1 MLALATLE
9 YLGYKKSAI
18 MYPVVSEIQFWYRR
32 HSIRRYLERLTRRR
46 RAATTIQCWKRRIW
60 LSRWFAQQAQ
70 LRQKRHRL
78 RLLCRG
84 ASAYARSVR
93 GDHQP
98 PPTPTEKSSDP
109 KVFNHPF
116 RSRGQPLPPR
126 KMRRRHKRPRRRP
139 GRRHRPRAPNSG
151 GGPLCM
157 PLCFWATQTVV
168 AASVLFVGAT
178 RSKFVPYLPPHT
190 AATIIQRAYRSHCV
204 DVWFDETT
212 WRMQL
217 SGARYE
223 LERNMTLAMR
233 ELQANRFVTPFGS
246 VISYWLCHD
255 NG

>member
-9 YLGYKKSAI
+9 YLGYKRSAL

-84 ASAYARSVR
+84 ASAYARSVWV
-93 GDHQP
+93 DCQP

-190 AATIIQRAYRSHCV
+190 AATIIQRAYRSHCI
-204 DVWFDETT
+204 DVSFDEMV

-233 ELQANRFVTPFGS
+233 ELQANRFVTPYGS